1 MAYRGASED
10 GVIMIGETVLRY
22 SWRLGVML
30 VLWSAPAVAQEVV
43 IGHVQAVGGVATVT
57 HGERTWV
64 ASLGAPVYEGDMLR
78 TYWDGTM
85 GVTFKDDTRIS
96 LGPSTRVTIPKF
108 VFSPSEQRYGFV
120 LRLIAGSLQYL
131 SGLTAK
137 LSPDSMKVETPT
149 ATVGVRG
156 TRFLVREEP

>member
-1 MAYRGASED
+1 MKR
-10 GVIMIGETVLRY
+10 IGETVFWCSGPLA
-22 SWRLGVML
+22 
-30 VLWSAPAVAQEVV
+30 VLLALWCAQASAQEAV
-43 IGHVQAVGGVATVT
+43 IGHVQSAGGVATIT
-57 HGERTWV
+57 HGQVTWQ
-64 ASLGAPVYEGDMLR
+64 AALGAPVYEGDMLR
-78 TYWDGTM
+78 TYLNGTV
-85 GVTFKDDTRIS
+85 GVTFKDNTRIS

-137 LSPDSMKVETPT
+137 LSPDSMKIETPT

-156 TRFLVREEP
+156 TRLLARAEP

>member
-1 MAYRGASED
+1 
-10 GVIMIGETVLRY
+10 
-22 SWRLGVML
+22 LGVLL
-30 VLWSAPAVAQEVV
+30 VLWSARAVAQEAV
-43 IGHVQAVGGVATVT
+43 IGHVRSVGGIATVT
-57 HGERTWV
+57 HGERTWKAATGTEV
-64 ASLGAPVYEGDMLR
+64 FEGDTLR
-78 TYWDGTM
+78 TYWNGTM

-96 LGPSTRVTIPKF
+96 LGPATRVTVPRF

-137 LSPDSMKVETPT
+137 LSPDAMKIETPT

-156 TRFLVREEP
+156 TRFLARVEP